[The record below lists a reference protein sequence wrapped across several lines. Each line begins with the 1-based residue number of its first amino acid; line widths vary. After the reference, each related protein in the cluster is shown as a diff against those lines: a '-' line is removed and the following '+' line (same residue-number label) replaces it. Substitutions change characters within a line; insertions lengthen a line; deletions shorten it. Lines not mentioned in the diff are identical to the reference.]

1 MRYLKTPLAAVLC
14 GGIIMGLAL
23 GVRHVQGLFMLPMTA
38 ERGWGREDFAFA
50 IALQNLVWGVMQ
62 PLTGML
68 ADRFGSRR
76 VLLGGCLLYGC
87 GLYLMANAGSS
98 AQLAL
103 SGGVLIGMALS
114 GTSFGTVYGALNR
127 IVSPSRRSWA
137 LGLAG
142 AVGGVGQFVMVP
154 AAQGAIS
161 GFGWMA
167 ALVAAAVIIAL
178 AAPLAFSLD
187 DSATVAPDA
196 QSAVRAGG
204 AAEGGTIVAAAG
216 GGRPGADG
224 EAPSM
229 GAAIREAMGH
239 RGFWLLNAGFF
250 ACGFQLAF
258 IAGHFPAY
266 LLDKGFTANVGVA
279 ALAIVALSNVAG
291 TYLCGQLGTRY
302 KRKHLL
308 AYLYLARAGAMA
320 LFVAA
325 PLSEASV
332 YVFAFVM
339 GMTWLG
345 TVPLTNGLVS
355 QVFGVRYISTL
366 FGFVFVGH
374 QLGGFLG
381 VWLGG
386 VVYDATHSYQ
396 LVWIA
401 SVAVGLAAAALHW
414 PIDDR
419 AVTRLQPAPGA
430 A

>member
-1 MRYLKTPLAAVLC
+1 MKFVKTPLAAVLC
-14 GGIIMGLAL
+14 GGVIMGLAL
-23 GVRHVQGLFMLPMTA
+23 GVRHVQGLFMLPMTTD
-38 ERGWGREDFAFA
+38 RGWGREDFALA
-50 IALQNLVWGVMQ
+50 IALQNLVWGLMQ

-68 ADRFGSRR
+68 ADRFGSRQ
-76 VLLGGCLLYGC
+76 VLAGGCLLYAA
-87 GLYLMANAGSS
+87 GLYLMAQAGSS

-103 SGGVLIGMALS
+103 SGGVLIGMALA

-127 IVSPSRRSWA
+127 LVPATRRSWA

-142 AVGGVGQFVMVP
+142 AVGGVGQFAMVP
-154 AAQGAIS
+154 AAQGLIGS
-161 GFGWMA
+161 VGWMG
-167 ALVAAAVIIAL
+167 ALVAVAL
-178 AAPLAFSLD
+178 VLAIAAPLAFPLD
-187 DSATVAPDA
+187 DSAAVAAP
-196 QSAVRAGG
+196 RATGRPAG
-204 AAEGGTIVAAAG
+204 AAAVGTRASEAA
-216 GGRPGADG
+216 
-224 EAPSM
+224 SM

-266 LLDKGFTANVGVA
+266 LLDQGFSANVGVA
-279 ALAIVALSNVAG
+279 ALAIVALANVAG
-291 TYLCGQLGTRY
+291 TYLCGQLGTQYR
-302 KRKHLL
+302 RKHLL
-308 AYLYLARAGAMA
+308 AWLYLVRAGAMA

-345 TVPLTNGLVS
+345 TVPLTNGIVS

-401 SVAVGLAAAALHW
+401 AVAVGLAAAALHW

-419 AVTRLQPAPGA
+419 AVARLQTA
-430 A
+430 

>member
-1 MRYLKTPLAAVLC
+1 MKYFKTPLAAVLC

-23 GVRHVQGLFMLPMTA
+23 GMRHVQGLFMLPMTS
-38 ERGWGREDFAFA
+38 ERSWGREDFALA
-50 IALQNLVWGVMQ
+50 IALQNLAWGVMQ
-62 PLTGML
+62 PFTGML
-68 ADRFGSRR
+68 ADRYGSRR
-76 VLLGGCLLYGC
+76 VLLGGCGLYAL
-87 GLYLMANAGSS
+87 GLYLMAHAGSS
-98 AQLAL
+98 TQLAL
-103 SGGVLIGMALS
+103 SGGLLIGMALA
-114 GTSFGTVYGALNR
+114 GTSFATVYGALNR
-127 IVSPSRRSWA
+127 LVPVPRRSWA

-142 AVGGVGQFVMVP
+142 AVAGVGQFAMVP
-154 AAQGAIS
+154 AAQGLIGS
-161 GFGWMA
+161 VGWMG
-167 ALVAAAVIIAL
+167 ALVVVACVIAL
-178 AAPLAFSLD
+178 AAPLALPLD
-187 DSATVAPDA
+187 DSAAVASP
-196 QSAVRAGG
+196 SAGH
-204 AAEGGTIVAAAG
+204 AAG
-216 GGRPGADG
+216 
-224 EAPSM
+224 EAASM

-266 LLDKGFTANVGVA
+266 LLDQGFPANVGVA
-279 ALAIVALSNVAG
+279 ALAIVALANVAG
-291 TYLCGQLGTRY
+291 TYLCGQLGTQFR
-302 KRKHLL
+302 RKHLL
-308 AYLYLARAGAMA
+308 AYLYLARAAAMA
-320 LFVAA
+320 LFIAV

-332 YVFAFVM
+332 YAFACVM

-396 LVWIA
+396 LVWLA
-401 SVAVGLAAAALHW
+401 AVAVGLAAAALHW

-419 AVTRLQPAPGA
+419 AVARLQA